1 MIEVYGFCL
10 LLMKFKKSKKKQH
23 EKYQKILLVCLT
35 AAAIM
40 PSCKKGED
48 DPFLSLRS
56 RKSRVAGDWTVES
69 KSDTRTDLT
78 NGSTTTITINGSD
91 YTKTSNGFLSS
102 TTKGTISVFT
112 YTFEKDGKWN
122 SVYELTTVNTS
133 GSGSSAITT
142 TTTKHIESS
151 GIWNFLGKIGDA
163 KNKENMSVSKTYE
176 SERTTTKTEN
186 VILGTSTSES
196 TQTDTY
202 AENENVEIWKLTQL
216 KNKELKA
223 EMTIDNSSVSQ
234 TNVDKETGSVTFT
247 LKQ

>member
-1 MIEVYGFCL
+1 
-10 LLMKFKKSKKKQH
+10 MK
-23 EKYQKILLVCLT
+23 KYQKILLVCLT
-35 AAAIM
+35 VAAVM

-78 NGSTTTITINGSD
+78 SGSTTTITINGSD
-91 YTKTSNGFLSS
+91 YTRTTNGTFSS
-102 TTKGTISVFT
+102 TTKGTIGAFT

-133 GSGSSAITT
+133 GSGGSATTVTT
-142 TTTKHIESS
+142 TNRIESS
-151 GIWNFLGKIGDA
+151 GIWNFLGKIGEA
-163 KNKENMSVSKTYE
+163 KNKENMSVSKTLE
-176 SERTTTKTEN
+176 ITRTTTKTVN
-186 VILGTSTSES
+186 TILGSSTSES

-202 AENENVEIWKLTQL
+202 AENESVEIWKLTQL

-223 EMTIDNSSVSQ
+223 EMTIDNSSVSSS
-234 TNVDKETGSVTFT
+234 NVNKETGSVTFT